1 MANPFSPCPCS
12 IEHLDSSPQQAWM
25 RFFPWLKPY
34 RCRNC
39 GKSQLLP
46 QRAVERALASLGS
59 RKSPRKGGAKQ
70 ARAL

>member
-12 IEHLDSSPQQAWM
+12 IEHLNSAPQQAWM

-34 RCRNC
+34 RCGNC

-46 QRAVERALASLGS
+46 QRAVERALTSLGS
-59 RKSPRKGGAKQ
+59 RKLPRRARPKQ
-70 ARAL
+70 ARVL

>member
-12 IEHLDSSPQQAWM
+12 IEHLDGSPPQAWM
-25 RFFPWLKPY
+25 RCFPWLTPY

-59 RKSPRKGGAKQ
+59 RKPAHRNSVER